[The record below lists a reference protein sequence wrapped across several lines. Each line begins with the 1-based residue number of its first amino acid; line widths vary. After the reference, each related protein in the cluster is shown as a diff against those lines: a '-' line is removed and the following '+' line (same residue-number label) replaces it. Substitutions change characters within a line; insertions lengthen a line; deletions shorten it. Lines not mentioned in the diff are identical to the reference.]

1 MKTLLINNFS
11 PYINNIIKVL
21 NDLDRDFTCHDCN
34 YISSLDHN
42 YLAFLQNYDNIVLSG
57 RQQNSTL
64 INRVNSNVVKGCIR
78 LDKPLLGICYG
89 GQILALTLGCTLKK
103 IERVYDIVQ
112 IDILK
117 STDFC
122 YPVIKQWKCLK
133 VIIFAYPNYLKILR
147 YWVVLRICD
156 NELFCHNKKPLFGT
170 QFHPEKSGKHGRLLI
185 ENFLKL

>member
-11 PYINNIIKVL
+11 PYIDNIIKVL

-42 YLAFLQNYDNIVLSG
+42 YLNLLQKYDNIVLSG
-57 RQQNSTL
+57 RQHNSTL
-64 INRVNSNVVKGCIR
+64 INKVNSNVVKGCIH

-89 GQILALTLGCTLKK
+89 GQIVALTLGCTLKK
-103 IERVYDIVQ
+103 IERVYDIVK

-117 STDFC
+117 STSLLPSYKAVKMFESHNFC
-122 YPVIKQWKCLK
+122 ISRLSE
-133 VIIFAYPNYLKILR
+133 NLTL
-147 YWVVLRICD
+147 LGSSDTCD
-156 NELFCHNKKPLFGT
+156 NEFFCHNKKPLFGT

>member
-21 NDLDRDFTCHDCN
+21 KDLDRDFTCHDCN
-34 YISSLDHN
+34 YLSSFEQGYLD
-42 YLAFLQNYDNIVLSG
+42 LLQKYDNIVLSG

-64 INRVNSNVVKGCIR
+64 INRVNSGIVKGCIY

-103 IERVYDIVQ
+103 MERVHDIVQ

-117 STDFC
+117 STT
-122 YPVIKQWKCLK
+122 LL
-133 VIIFAYPNYLKILR
+133 PNYKAVNMFESHNFCISKLSENLT
-147 YWVVLRICD
+147 LLGSSGSCD
-156 NELFCHNKKPLFGT
+156 NEFFCHNKKPLFGT
-170 QFHPEKSGKHGRLLI
+170 QFHPEKSGKNGRFLI